1 MATVREYAYKI
12 RGRKIALIERDA
24 AYPFDNDLSNNQY
37 GGLRRGEFKSPLTN
51 IADGLVFEFVFR
63 PRFRNA
69 ADTADIADSAADESS
84 TISLPSY
91 ISKALIYYIKA
102 RLAEDAGDIEKKE
115 YLMREFKSML
125 ERHESAKIWG
135 ARRIIP
141 GTHAIR

>member
-24 AYPFDNDLSNNQY
+24 AYPFDNDLTNKQY
-37 GGLRRGEFKSPLTN
+37 GGLRRGEFKSPLSN

-63 PRFRNA
+63 PKFRNA

-91 ISKALIYYIKA
+91 ISKALVYYIKA
-102 RLAEDAGDIEKKE
+102 RLAEDQNELDKKE

-141 GTHAIR
+141 GIHAIR